1 MSVRSEAVVRSL
13 GILFTEG
20 THCGLTDTEL
30 LERFLSRSDE
40 TAAHAFEGLVLRHGA
55 MVLDVCNRVLG
66 DPHDA
71 QDAFQATF
79 LVLAT
84 RARSIRRQKSVG
96 SWLHGV
102 ALRVARRARSDAAR
116 RKAHERR
123 IAEMTRDASRIRR
136 PGRRSRLPGPARGGR
151 AAAADVPRAGR
162 PLLSRG
168 HDPGDGGRAAR
179 LSGQHAGRP
188 ADAGA
193 GAAEGPPG
201 PPRHLPGGRPAHRGT
216 GGRTRLDGAA
226 RFPGQFH
233 GRSGGPGHVR
243 RRQSPWRRHRSR
255 IESPGAW
262 R

>member
-20 THCGLTDTEL
+20 THSGLSDAEL
-30 LERFLSRSDE
+30 LERFLSRADGA
-40 TAAHAFEGLVLRHGA
+40 AAHAFEGLVLRHGA
-55 MVLDVCNRVLG
+55 MVLDVCHRVLG
-66 DPHDA
+66 DAHDA

-116 RKAHERR
+116 RQAHERR
-123 IAEMTRDASRIRR
+123 IAEMNGRDIASE
-136 PGRRSRLPGPARGGR
+136 PGSRSRLPGPARGGR
-151 AAAADVPRAGR
+151 AAAAEVPRAGR

-168 HDPGDGGRAAR
+168 HDPGGGGRAAR

-188 ADAGA
+188 ADAG
-193 GAAEGPPG
+193 GK
-201 PPRHLPGGRPAHRGT
+201 RLRPA
-216 GGRTRLDGAA
+216 
-226 RFPGQFH
+226 
-233 GRSGGPGHVR
+233 
-243 RRQSPWRRHRSR
+243 
-255 IESPGAW
+255 
-262 R
+262 